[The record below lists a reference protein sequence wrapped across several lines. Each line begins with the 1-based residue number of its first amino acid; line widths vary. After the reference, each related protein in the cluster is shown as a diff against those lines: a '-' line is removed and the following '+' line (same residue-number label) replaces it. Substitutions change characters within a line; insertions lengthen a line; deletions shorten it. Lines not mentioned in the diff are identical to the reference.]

1 MPNYDVQAKE
11 HFLMPSHFYKGHL
24 SGIDIKNA
32 NLATTTSDARLFCK
46 NKQVNLKNKPKIS
59 NLTERQAQHPLSGN
73 STKRKITKKIK

>member
-1 MPNYDVQAKE
+1 MTYRPKSIFSCQAT
-11 HFLMPSHFYKGHL
+11 FIKGHL